1 MQTAM
6 TARRTAMTRTQ
17 IASWALS
24 GFLSLFLIVDGLAR
38 VAKVDVYVEGLVKA
52 GYPESTGP
60 WIGLVLVAC
69 TIVYLV
75 PRTAVLGAILLT
87 GYLGGA
93 VATHVRMEESNYLF
107 AFAFGVL
114 TWGALY
120 LRDADVRAL
129 VGVRR

>member
-1 MQTAM
+1 MMQTAM
-6 TARRTAMTRTQ
+6 TARRTGMTRTR
-17 IASWALS
+17 IASWVLS

-69 TIVYLV
+69 TVVYLV
-75 PRTAVLGAILLT
+75 PRTVVLGAILLT

-93 VATHVRMEESNYLF
+93 VATHVRMEESFVF

-114 TWGALY
+114 IWGALY
-120 LRDADVRAL
+120 LRDVDVRAL